1 MLSSRTRSPRR
12 FICWALAPASPPPSP
27 PVLTLGRR
35 RRRPWSTERHEGA
48 SGACARTLFVSP
60 DVGATKKG
68 PPMTRSKLK
77 IAGHDEVGF
86 QAEGAALSGVLRPL
100 SVDPLRT
107 HLVESG
113 TEECIRPPRRSP
125 RPASIPRGPR
135 RLRLPDPRG
144 RPRATPCLV
153 RAWRRHPGC
162 VPHGSAS
169 RSAPSSLRRGPE
181 ARTTLPPD
189 CRRVLDGA
197 GTPGVSVRTVRSA
210 TSGEDLGI
218 GARPDTT
225 GSLDPRHPRGTAP
238 LAGRRASNVDRPPA
252 AGAGSRSSPGARAPA
267 RRCRRGRA
275 RDARRAP
282 RPSEGGE
289 RRKRRGR

>member
-1 MLSSRTRSPRR
+1 MPAR
-12 FICWALAPASPPPSP
+12 FADPLTAVCHLPGFCAASSPPPPSVP
-27 PVLTLGRR
+27 SRGRR
-35 RRRPWSTERHEGA
+35 RRPCVGPVPQGSAGSVREDPLRVA
-48 SGACARTLFVSP
+48 

-77 IAGHDEVGF
+77 IADHDEVGF
-86 QAEGAALSGVLRPL
+86 QPEGVGLSAVRPPTF
-100 SVDPLRT
+100 DPLRA

-113 TEECIRPPRRSP
+113 TKDRIPPPRRSP
-125 RPASIPRGPR
+125 GPASTPRDPR

-275 RDARRAP
+275 RDARRGS
-282 RPSEGGE
+282 RPSRGGE